1 MMLWGIVTFINYFP
15 NNFSKIQI
23 MSLKY
28 LDDAQN
34 NSFRNISHSNINLI
48 QQNGEMNCK
57 KSFDEENRASSHQY
71 YQQSSGSSGGN
82 SSNYYQQS
90 SGTNSNNSYD
100 AIKSYIQYELRTY
113 KDEIIRLK
121 QRLNDFEVRQDHND
135 VKVDSIE
142 IKLDSIKVKSD
153 SSSRPAEEISST
165 TDSFPTFDPSLF
177 QSYLSE
183 KSGLWS
189 NMITKTDFLKHQW
202 VQQLR

>member
-1 MMLWGIVTFINYFP
+1 MWGDGHFYFFP

-23 MSLKY
+23 MSL
-28 LDDAQN
+28 DDSQN
-34 NSFRNISHSNINLI
+34 NNFRNISHSNINLI
-48 QQNGEMNCK
+48 QRNINAADEMNCK
-57 KSFDEENRASSHQY
+57 SFIDEENRASSY
-71 YQQSSGSSGGN
+71 YQYNGN

-90 SGTNSNNSYD
+90 RGGTNSSNSYD
-100 AIKSYIQYELRTY
+100 AIKSYIHNELRTF

-121 QRLNDFEVRQDHND
+121 QRLNEFEVRQDQND
-135 VKVDSIE
+135 NKVDSIE
-142 IKLDSIKVKSD
+142 VKLDSIKVKSD
-153 SSSRPAEEISST
+153 SSSKAEEILPTT

-189 NMITKTDFLKHQW
+189 NMITKTDLPKHQW